1 MWAAAMRLPRNPF
14 PGLTLSPERVAFASF
29 HEREQIM
36 AQDRGRWS
44 DYGGERR
51 GDYETDDLRYRG
63 RSGGNYESGRGQQRG
78 EAFSRGG
85 WSGERSDYGSGRQS
99 GGWFGGDYESR
110 GYGQGGYGAQE
121 ERYRGGYGSQMGGG
135 GSDRDYDR
143 GGFMSGGGYAGGGM
157 GSSFPYGDRMGGY
170 GQGGGSYPNSR
181 QGWSSAGRRNYGDH
195 ERGFMEKAGD
205 EVASWFGDEEAEQR
219 RRQDQ
224 HHRGR
229 GPRGY
234 ARSDERIREDI
245 NDRLTDD
252 WMLDASDIEV
262 EVNEREVTLSGHV
275 SSRSDKRRAEDIAEQ
290 VSGVTHVQ
298 NNLRVRTNAE
308 SGGVTGVTL

>member
-1 MWAAAMRLPRNPF
+1 
-14 PGLTLSPERVAFASF
+14 
-29 HEREQIM
+29 M

-44 DYGGERR
+44 DYGGGRR
-51 GDYETDDLRYRG
+51 GDYETDDLKYRG
-63 RSGGNYESGRGQQRG
+63 RSGGYGGEREHESDRGYGEQHRG
-78 EAFSRGG
+78 EAFSRG
-85 WSGERSDYGSGRQS
+85 WSGESDERYGSGQQS
-99 GGWFGGDYESR
+99 GGRYGGTEYERNYDSR

-121 ERYRGGYGSQMGGG
+121 ERYRGGYGSQMGGEH
-135 GSDRDYDR
+135 R

-157 GSSFPYGDRMGGY
+157 GSRWGAASDRMRGY
-170 GQGGGSYPNSR
+170 GQESWGSYPNSR
-181 QGWSSAGRRNYGDH
+181 QGGSSAGRRDYGDH

-205 EVASWFGDEEAEQR
+205 EVASWFGNEEAEQR

-234 ARSDERIREDI
+234 ARSDERIREDV

-252 WMLDASDIEV
+252 WMLDASDIDV
-262 EVNEREVTLSGHV
+262 EVNDREVTLSGEV
-275 SSRSDKRRAEDIAEQ
+275 ASRADKRRAEDIAED

-298 NNLRVRTNAE
+298 NNLRVKRGNE
-308 SGGVTGVTL
+308 GGGVTGVTL